1 MCNRLIHSVQSLRQ
15 STKAFPDN
23 RPMGFRFRR
32 SFSILPGIR
41 LNLGKRG
48 ISASIGVRGAH
59 VTFGPTGTR
68 TTVGLPGSGLSYTH
82 LQRPR
87 RPVPAHA
94 AARAN
99 PAAQVESGPPSSG
112 PASSG
117 LAWSVVI
124 AIAVAIAIMRW
135 SASAPPASTQSAPS
149 PSPPSAAAERPRD
162 DKTAAI
168 DAAARGAAQ
177 LRRNLA
183 NAHSLTLAR
192 VTLMPDGAV
201 CYELSLKNSRGV
213 PYRRTAVMNG
223 QAPNGQVPRLSGTSD
238 FDSLWNRRCG
248 KTQAG
253 RDITAEMSRRLR
265 STTP

>member
-68 TTVGLPGSGLSYTH
+68 TTVGLP
-82 LQRPR
+82 
-87 RPVPAHA
+87 
-94 AARAN
+94 
-99 PAAQVESGPPSSG
+99 
-112 PASSG
+112 
-117 LAWSVVI
+117 
-124 AIAVAIAIMRW
+124 
-135 SASAPPASTQSAPS
+135 
-149 PSPPSAAAERPRD
+149 
-162 DKTAAI
+162 
-168 DAAARGAAQ
+168 
-177 LRRNLA
+177 
-183 NAHSLTLAR
+183 
-192 VTLMPDGAV
+192 
-201 CYELSLKNSRGV
+201 
-213 PYRRTAVMNG
+213 
-223 QAPNGQVPRLSGTSD
+223 
-238 FDSLWNRRCG
+238 RCG